1 MAFVSRKRVG
11 CNERKAVDQELCET
25 GGGSGGGDERGAEEE
40 QAGRVVSRGGRGGG
54 EESEA
59 RLQRRLV
66 RGRLEQGRRRR
77 RRRAEEGDAAF
88 CEAFCDEMGPAV
100 LLPRNEHP
108 EMRIASTPCGVFLL
122 SRRVHDNCQSTELSI
137 SGRKYQLRQN
147 SDLQTTAAQTFNR

>member
-66 RGRLEQGRRRR
+66 RGRLDSLEQGRRRR
-77 RRRAEEGDAAF
+77 SSVKKSF
-88 CEAFCDEMGPAV
+88 V
-100 LLPRNEHP
+100 
-108 EMRIASTPCGVFLL
+108 I
-122 SRRVHDNCQSTELSI
+122 
-137 SGRKYQLRQN
+137 
-147 SDLQTTAAQTFNR
+147 

>member
-11 CNERKAVDQELCET
+11 CNGRKAVDQELCET

-88 CEAFCDEMGPAV
+88 CEGFCEEMGPAV

-108 EMRIASTPCGVFLL
+108 VLRIAFTPCGVSYF
-122 SRRVHDNCQSTELSI
+122 QGGGTELSKYCAEI
-137 SGRKYQLRQN
+137 SGGKFQLRQKC
-147 SDLQTTAAQTFNR
+147 AKGF

>member
-11 CNERKAVDQELCET
+11 SMGGRRWIRSFARLPAVAVVAAM
-25 GGGSGGGDERGAEEE
+25 REEQRR

-66 RGRLEQGRRRR
+66 RGRLEQGRRRWR

-88 CEAFCDEMGPAV
+88 CEAFCDEIG
-100 LLPRNEHP
+100 LHRCFL
-108 EMRIASTPCGVFLL
+108 EMST
-122 SRRVHDNCQSTELSI
+122 
-137 SGRKYQLRQN
+137 RKYALP
-147 SDLQTTAAQTFNR
+147 